1 MNAIDPQRQ
10 RLPGELANNGINVT
24 FLRTVLNRSENNVN
38 IVPKV
43 FEDVAADEAW
53 REFVLGD
60 NPDHVFRF
68 GPADFRRFIEAPRR
82 EGGCETPIHTLQKML
97 QGTPQWE
104 TFLELTRGEPGGVNN
119 PTGTNQ
125 YTPNEVNCDNITV
138 DQPMDAPPPKPPPTG
153 TSVSYALRRLSKER
167 RDLYE
172 LVRDGKLSAHAAMVQ
187 AGFRD
192 KQITLPVDPSKAGR
206 LLARHFTREQFSALV
221 DAALDIYAPKH
232 NP

>member
-1 MNAIDPQRQ
+1 MNAIDPERQ

-24 FLRTVLNRSENNVN
+24 FLRTVLNRSDNNVN

-53 REFVLGD
+53 REFVLGE

-68 GPADFRRFIEAPRR
+68 GPADFRRFIEAPRK
-82 EGGCETPIHTLQKML
+82 EGGCETPIHVLERML
-97 QGTPQWE
+97 RGTPSWE
-104 TFLELTRGEPGGVNN
+104 TFLELTRGEPGAPAGNQN
-119 PTGTNQ
+119 AAKPPGT
-125 YTPNEVNCDNITV
+125 NCDNVTV
-138 DQPMDAPPPKPPPTG
+138 CSPDQTPPAPPPTG
-153 TSVSYALRRLSKER
+153 NAVSYALRRLSKER

-192 KQITLPVDPSKAGR
+192 KQITLPVDPGKAGR